1 MDKAKRRK
9 LEKAGMIIT
18 DTAEWLGLDR
28 EEAALVEM
36 RANLAREV
44 ERLRREN
51 SMTQVELAEKMGTK
65 QSGVARMERNPS
77 SSSLDALFKALLKLG
92 ATPRK
97 IAALL

>member
-1 MDKAKRRK
+1 MDKTKRAK
-9 LEKAGMIIT
+9 LEKAGMIVT
-18 DTAEWLGLDR
+18 DAAGWLGLDP

-51 SMTQVELAEKMGTK
+51 GVTQVELAEKMGTK
-65 QSGVARMERNPS
+65 QPGVARMERNPS
-77 SSSLDALFKALLKLG
+77 STTLDALFRALLKLG
-92 ATPRK
+92 ASPRK